1 MRGVPGTRGAVRA
14 GAGAGAGRAR
24 ALAGRRE
31 GEAGDRALVVAL
43 DHAELLEDALGVGAR
58 RPHEDLR
65 VLAHLPRAD
74 GDAVGVE
81 VERGDVVVVAEEE
94 QLLVPLLVVHDAER
108 RRVVHH
114 LLVGV
119 VEQVLAHAPPGV
131 AVDEL
136 QRERRHLREVV
147 GLARVVGPRVV
158 ARRVRPPLERPVLDR
173 VVERVVVVERRHVRR
188 GLARR
193 VGLEV
198 LPRALLRAEAA
209 AVEERRPVQVLVRVR
224 PLALRQ
230 PALRQRLRQRPAAH
244 RRVEEVGLARRGAA
258 RRRRRPRRRA
268 APRHPPAAGLPSAG
282 RLPPRKLIAQFP
294 LQKLDLF
301 SRFGLEK

>member
-1 MRGVPGTRGAVRA
+1 MPGTGGAVR
-14 GAGAGAGRAR
+14 AGAGAGRAR

-65 VLAHLPRAD
+65 VLAHLARAD

-81 VERGDVVVVAEEE
+81 VEGGDVVVVAEEE

-193 VGLEV
+193 VRLEV

-244 RRVEEVGLARRGAA
+244 
-258 RRRRRPRRRA
+258 
-268 APRHPPAAGLPSAG
+268 
-282 RLPPRKLIAQFP
+282 
-294 LQKLDLF
+294 
-301 SRFGLEK
+301 